1 MTEIIDNLYLGD
13 LASLRD
19 KDYLTHQNFDLILD
33 VNYYY
38 GSFHNPVKFHKEQGL
53 FPKLEL
59 KQYPLED
66 THSEDP
72 FKYFDSIYAH
82 IETALNNNKKVYIH
96 CQMGISRSPTIV
108 IAYLMKK
115 YQWNRDK
122 AVAFV
127 KDKRPWI
134 APNSSFMKYLAAF
147 EEELLG

>member
-1 MTEIIDNLYLGD
+1 MTEIIKNLYLGD

-19 KDYLTHQNFDLILD
+19 KDYLTEQNFDLILD

-38 GSFHNPVKFHKEQGL
+38 GLLQNPVKFHKEQGL

-59 KQYPLED
+59 KHYPIED
-66 THSEDP
+66 TQTEDP
-72 FKYFDSIYAH
+72 FKHFDSIYTD
-82 IETALNNNKKVYIH
+82 IETSMTNNKKIYIH

-115 YQWNRDK
+115 NQWNRNK
-122 AVAFV
+122 ALEFV

-134 APNSSFMKYLAAF
+134 APNNSFMKYLAAF
-147 EEELLG
+147 EEEMLG